1 MIQRIQSVWLLL
13 AALVAALLFYF
24 DYYHLPG
31 SNLSISNNY
40 LAIVLTGLS
49 VLLSLYTLFSYK
61 KRPLQSKLIWLNLL
75 DNVAL
80 LAWLFVSI
88 NNAKGSIATAMD
100 EGSFWIG
107 SFIPVITII
116 LLFMAR
122 AGIRKD
128 EKLVR
133 SLDRLR

>member
-13 AALVAALLFYF
+13 AAIVAAMLFYF
-24 DYYHLPG
+24 DYYRLPHG
-31 SNLSISNNY
+31 NLSISNNY
-40 LAIVLTGLS
+40 LAIILTGLS
-49 VLLSLYTLFSYK
+49 IVLSFYTLFSFK
-61 KRPLQSKLIWLNLL
+61 KRSLQNQLIWLNMLV
-75 DNVAL
+75 NVGL

-88 NNAKGSIATAMD
+88 NNAKGSLADAID

-122 AGIRKD
+122 AGVRKD
-128 EKLVR
+128 EKLIK